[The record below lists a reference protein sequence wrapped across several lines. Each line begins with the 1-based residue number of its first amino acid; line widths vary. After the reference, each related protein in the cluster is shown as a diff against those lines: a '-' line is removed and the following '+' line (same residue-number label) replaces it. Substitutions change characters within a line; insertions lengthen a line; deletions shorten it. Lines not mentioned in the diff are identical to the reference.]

1 MHVCVGKA
9 GSDGFIYPICSTY
22 INFTMSQ
29 FFTLFIL
36 VLGNQTKGLRY
47 ENFKKKNFLGEEK
60 LCLK

>member
-36 VLGNQTKGLRY
+36 VLGNQTKDLRY
-47 ENFKKKNFLGEEK
+47 ENLKKK
-60 LCLK
+60 

>member
-36 VLGNQTKGLRY
+36 VLGNQTKDLRY
-47 ENFKKKNFLGEEK
+47 ENLKKKNNYFWERK
-60 LCLK
+60 NFV

>member
-47 ENFKKKNFLGEEK
+47 ENFLKKNNYFWERK
-60 LCLK
+60 NFV